1 MSMFEDDEYS
11 TETILQNYI
20 EKNQSEDII
29 EYINTK
35 MTVQDIMQLR
45 FRQHSKTSNHIL
57 IIL

>member
-1 MSMFEDDEYS
+1 MFEDDEYS

-45 FRQHSKTSNHIL
+45 FRQNSTTSNHIL

>member
-20 EKNQSEDII
+20 EKNQSEDVID
-29 EYINTK
+29 YINTK

-45 FRQHSKTSNHIL
+45 FRQNSKTSNHIL